1 MQDNT
6 MKSQAIWHPQARPST
21 PRMLFRQRVT
31 LAEQP
36 TDGRMLI
43 GASGPFAVYV
53 NGQLAARGS
62 GERAQ
67 KLVGQSISLTEGWI
81 VGENTVLISVM
92 GSGESD
98 WLRAEC
104 YINEGTST
112 QREFHTGTLWQVWCD
127 EAWLSGAPS
136 AFIAAREKSGWT
148 RGQIGEANWQ
158 PVGVVLGPL
167 LTEWGPIVA
176 REVEVVA
183 RDVTAFGEVD
193 SDSALAFVPFDP
205 PMRSVKFVHRE
216 ALMDIGKTDALVQ
229 TRSPERAAYAV
240 LDFGRAVYGY
250 PRVRV
255 RGRLGAIIDL
265 GFANR
270 SDVISDQLRY
280 VCADEKSDWTAYKAV
295 VCRYVLVRVSACP
308 EEMKLDSVS
317 IVEQQFIS
325 ERENAFDAEA
335 LSELWAVGLPSL
347 VESRRESYLGEIG
360 GARASWL
367 QHYVLGLNDFYRAA
381 SLQTLDAAL
390 QSASVPDSAE
400 ESAFLAL
407 SSAAQCRFS
416 NGETH
421 AQQIVPAAEKAMQGF
436 ADGVTHTATCALY
449 AGAYRHLQEAYI
461 VCGEAERAEDCAR
474 LSDQWH
480 EVVKSRWSAQHRALS
495 DAESSGP
502 TSEWTQALALY
513 FGLLSAEQAQSVT
526 QLRSQFDESID
537 SQWQAFF
544 LAGGLWQHGLVEHA
558 RACVDRYWGRLLK
571 RGGMSWRARA
581 DTQEIVPGVDALLA
595 RHVLGVYP
603 LGSGNNAVEV
613 RPQVK
618 EPMQR
623 VSGTIHIGA
632 SALDIEW
639 SLNGAG
645 YFSLVVEQHVE
656 GELHLVVPR
665 LGKRFPTIALN
676 GETVWR
682 NEKIYPNFHT
692 REVISE
698 PHTVVLV
705 VHRAGRYHA
714 ELSA

>member
-1 MQDNT
+1 
-6 MKSQAIWHPQARPST
+6 MKSQAIWHPQAQPST
-21 PRMLFRQRVT
+21 PRMLFRQRLT

-36 TDGRMLI
+36 IAGRILI

-53 NGQLAARGS
+53 NGQLAARSS

-67 KLVGQSISLTEGWI
+67 KLVGQPISLKEGWFA
-81 VGENTVLISVM
+81 GENTVLISVL

-104 YINEGTST
+104 YVNEGTPT
-112 QREFHTGTLWQVWCD
+112 QREFHTGTPWEVWCD

-136 AFIAAREKSGWT
+136 AFIAESEKREWARGH
-148 RGQIGEANWQ
+148 IGEESWL

-167 LTEWGPIVA
+167 LTQWKPIVA
-176 REVEVVA
+176 REAEVVA

-193 SDSALAFVPFDP
+193 SDTAIAFVSFPP

-216 ALMDIGKTDALVQ
+216 ALLDIGKTDALVQ
-229 TRSPERAAYAV
+229 TRSSDRAAYAV
-240 LDFGRAVYGY
+240 LDFGRVVYGY

-265 GFANR
+265 GFAHQP
-270 SDVISDQLRY
+270 SVISDQLRY
-280 VCADEKSDWTAYKAV
+280 VCSDEKSNWTAPKAV
-295 VCRYVLVRVSACP
+295 VCRYVLVRVSTCP
-308 EEMKLDSVS
+308 EEMELDSIS
-317 IVEQQFIS
+317 IVEQQFVS
-325 ERENAFDAEA
+325 ERENVFDAEA
-335 LSELWAVGLPSL
+335 MSELWVVGLPSL
-347 VESRRESYLGEIG
+347 IESRRESYLGEIG

-381 SLQTLDAAL
+381 SLQTLEAAL

-400 ESAFLAL
+400 ESAFFAL
-407 SSAAQCRFS
+407 SAATQCRFS
-416 NGETH
+416 NGETR

-436 ADGVTHTATCALY
+436 ADGVSHTATCALY
-449 AGAYRHLQEAYI
+449 AGAYRHLKEVYI
-461 VCGEAERAEDCAR
+461 VRGEAERAEGCAR
-474 LSDQWH
+474 LSEQWH
-480 EVVKSRWSAQHRALS
+480 EVVKSRWSAQHGALY

-513 FGLLSAEQAQSVT
+513 FGLLSAEQAQSVAE
-526 QLRSQFDESID
+526 LSSQFDEPID

-544 LAGGLWQHGLVEHA
+544 LAGGLWQNGLGVQA
-558 RACVDRYWGRLLK
+558 RACVDRHWGRLLK
-571 RGGMSWRARA
+571 RVGTSWRARA
-581 DTQEIVPGVDALLA
+581 DTREIVPGVDALLA

-603 LGSGNNAVEV
+603 LGGSNNAVEV
-613 RPQVK
+613 RPQV
-618 EPMQR
+618 EELMQR

-632 SALDIEW
+632 SALDVEW
-639 SLNGAG
+639 ALNGAG
-645 YFSLVVEQHVE
+645 YFSLIVEQHVK
-656 GELHLVVPR
+656 GELHLAVPR

-692 REVISE
+692 HEIISE
-698 PHTVVLV
+698 AKTVVLV
-705 VHRAGRYHA
+705 VHKAGRYHA